1 MTLRT
6 DIFPYTE
13 KLSYINLSSSD
24 WSATGRIYIFG
35 NILDLDF
42 LCSTNAMGD
51 FEKFQYGCNLFS
63 NKQGTIYG
71 FYCSYLQSWL
81 FGSYL
86 QSVNRKRDSAHKDFG
101 GLGSGENLFCQWP
114 VHQRSPWTGASCWAF
129 LLVQLH
135 QQSLEPQEERSVRP
149 TTPREQLA
157 QTPYRQQPVGTILAV
172 FLQ

>member
-1 MTLRT
+1 MQ
-6 DIFPYTE
+6 
-13 KLSYINLSSSD
+13 KYINLSSSD

-51 FEKFQYGCNLFS
+51 LEKFQYGCNLFS

-86 QSVNRKRDSAHKDFG
+86 QSVNRKRDSAHEDVG

-114 VHQRSPWTGASCWAF
+114 TNDKNFWWCKIVTNRGHRLTTESVWKQENDKIFWWCKTVTNTG
-129 LLVQLH
+129 H
-135 QQSLEPQEERSVRP
+135 RP
-149 TTPREQLA
+149 TTES
-157 QTPYRQQPVGTILAV
+157 V
-172 FLQ
+172 

>member
-1 MTLRT
+1 MQ
-6 DIFPYTE
+6 
-13 KLSYINLSSSD
+13 KYINLSSSD

-51 FEKFQYGCNLFS
+51 LEKFQYGCNLFS

-114 VHQRSPWTGASCWAF
+114 VHQSRHELAPPVEHFCPFSFISSHW
-129 LLVQLH
+129 
-135 QQSLEPQEERSVRP
+135 SLRRRDQ
-149 TTPREQLA
+149 
-157 QTPYRQQPVGTILAV
+157 
-172 FLQ
+172 

>member
-1 MTLRT
+1 MQ
-6 DIFPYTE
+6 
-13 KLSYINLSSSD
+13 KYINLSSSD

-51 FEKFQYGCNLFS
+51 LEKFQYGCNLFS

-114 VHQRSPWTGASCWAF
+114 VHQSHHELTPPVEHGCPVCFISSHWSPSRSENSP
-129 LLVQLH
+129 
-135 QQSLEPQEERSVRP
+135 VRH
-149 TTPREQLA
+149 
-157 QTPYRQQPVGTILAV
+157 
-172 FLQ
+172 

>member
-1 MTLRT
+1 MQ
-6 DIFPYTE
+6 
-13 KLSYINLSSSD
+13 KYINLSSLD

-42 LCSTNAMGD
+42 LCLTNAMGD
-51 FEKFQYGCNLFS
+51 LEKFQYGCNLFS

-114 VHQRSPWTGASCWAF
+114 VHQSRHELAPPVEHFCPFSFISSHW
-129 LLVQLH
+129 
-135 QQSLEPQEERSVRP
+135 SLRRRDQ
-149 TTPREQLA
+149 
-157 QTPYRQQPVGTILAV
+157 
-172 FLQ
+172 